1 MRWLVDAGHGGMYN
15 GRYTT
20 APQKMYRYPDGLVI
34 YEGVINRAIA
44 FRLCAKLTN
53 AHLPFEQIND
63 NEQDTPLDVRV
74 ERANEAYDK
83 DSSAVFLSIHSNL
96 SGQAGFEIFTS
107 KGETKSDKIAQ
118 VFCDTYQ
125 QSFPN
130 MKFRSD
136 TIDGDEDKESNFYVL
151 YRTKSPALLVEN
163 LFIDNRFEAEFL
175 LSESGQEQIA
185 ECLLQSIKKVE
196 STVLN
201 PSS

>member
-15 GRYTT
+15 GQYTT

-34 YEGVINRAIA
+34 YEGLINRAIA

-53 AHLPFEQIND
+53 AYLPFEQIND
-63 NEQDTPLDVRV
+63 NEQDTPLKVRV
-74 ERANEAYDK
+74 ERANEAYGR
-83 DSSAVFLSIHSNL
+83 DSSAVYLSIHSNL
-96 SGQAGFEIFTS
+96 GGQEGFEIFTS

-130 MKFRSD
+130 MKFRKD

-151 YRTKSPALLVEN
+151 YYTNCPALLVEN
-163 LFIDNRFEAEFL
+163 LFMDNRLEAEFL
-175 LSESGQEQIA
+175 LSEHGQEQIA

-196 STVLN
+196 YLN
-201 PSS
+201 LML

>member
-15 GRYTT
+15 GHYTT

-34 YEGVINRAIA
+34 YEGLINRAIA

-74 ERANEAYDK
+74 GRANEAYDK

-96 SGQAGFEIFTS
+96 GGQAGFEIFTS

-136 TIDGDEDKESNFYVL
+136 TLDGDEDKESNFYVL
-151 YRTKSPALLVEN
+151 HRTKSPALLVEN

>member
-34 YEGVINRAIA
+34 YEGLINRAIA

-74 ERANEAYDK
+74 GRANEAYDK
-83 DSSAVFLSIHSNL
+83 DSSGVFLSIHSNL
-96 SGQAGFEIFTS
+96 GGQAGFEIFTS

>member
-34 YEGVINRAIA
+34 YEGLINRAIA

-74 ERANEAYDK
+74 GRANEAYDK

-96 SGQAGFEIFTS
+96 GGQAGFEIFTS